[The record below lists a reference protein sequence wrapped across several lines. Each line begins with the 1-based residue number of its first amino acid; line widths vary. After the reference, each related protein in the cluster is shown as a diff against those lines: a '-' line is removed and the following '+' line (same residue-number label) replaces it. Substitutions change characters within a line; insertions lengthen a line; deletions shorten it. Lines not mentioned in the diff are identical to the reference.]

1 MQSKIYILILFILL
15 LSIESCDI
23 FSTRNPESPDIGNSG
38 LLPATEPSMLIQN
51 FENSLKSSN
60 IENYMNCFYNFK
72 DNTNNEFS
80 FTPATD
86 AYTQFPTIFN
96 LWNFEDERR
105 SITSIFSSI
114 NNENGIIVHWK
125 NRKPIQETADS
136 AIFTS
141 DYIINLTNENQNIP
155 NNFAGRLQFTM
166 VNRDNGLWY
175 ISKWIDVN
183 INVSDS
189 IKYSWSMLKAYLY
202 N

>member
-1 MQSKIYILILFILL
+1 
-15 LSIESCDI
+15 
-23 FSTRNPESPDIGNSG
+23 
-38 LLPATEPSMLIQN
+38 
-51 FENSLKSSN
+51 
-60 IENYMNCFYNFK
+60 MNCFYNFK